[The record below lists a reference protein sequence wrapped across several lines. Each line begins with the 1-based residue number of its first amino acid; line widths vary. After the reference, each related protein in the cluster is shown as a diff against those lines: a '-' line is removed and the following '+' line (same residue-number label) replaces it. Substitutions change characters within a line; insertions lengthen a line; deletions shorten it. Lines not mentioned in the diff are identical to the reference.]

1 MSIYERI
8 HKYDAKNSKAAL
20 REALHIVVSGES
32 SGERAIVVPQF
43 KENDKK
49 IGQFLDSLTE
59 EQLQEIMDSIYTTLN
74 YVERLAVNT
83 AYRLTPSDKRLKSV
97 LELPWGRAQGASV
110 VLAKE
115 LEYAH
120 HVGRLEGLVNLGS
133 LKQ

>member
-59 EQLQEIMDSIYTTLN
+59 EQLQEIMDNIYPTLD
-74 YVERLAVNT
+74 YGERLMVNT
-83 AYRLTPSDKRLKSV
+83 VYRLTSTDEKIGSV
-97 LELPWGRAQGASV
+97 FGLTIGQARGASV
-110 VLAKE
+110 ALARS
-115 LEYAH
+115 LEYSH
-120 HVGRLEGLVNLGS
+120 QVGRLEGLINLES